1 MTSTSRIAELL
12 HIYETQGFWSKA
24 EAKEARE
31 IVDMGRDPGYMP
43 EGTEGWMEEDGVPR
57 SYDKPKKSIDVP
69 KALRELGERGDHVEL
84 SLSPKL
90 DPPPPRPAEPA
101 ELRGKQ
107 VRYDAA
113 TGELTPVLADVEP
126 RIKTLEATVTDLM
139 RRLKALEERVIDPS
153 V

>member
-1 MTSTSRIAELL
+1 MTKTARIAELMR
-12 HIYETQGFWSKA
+12 IYETRGFWTRA

-31 IVDMGRDPGYMP
+31 IIDMGREAGYMP

-57 SYDKPKKSIDVP
+57 AYDKPRKGSPDVP
-69 KALRELGERGDHVEL
+69 EELRALAERTRDAVDRTADVE
-84 SLSPKL
+84 
-90 DPPPPRPAEPA
+90 
-101 ELRGKQ
+101 ELRGKH

-113 TGELTPVLADVEP
+113 TGELTPVPAEDA
-126 RIKTLEATVTDLM
+126 RIRTLEATVTDMM

>member
-1 MTSTSRIAELL
+1 MTRTSRIAELL
-12 HIYETQGFWSKA
+12 HIYETQHFWSKA

-43 EGTEGWMEEDGVPR
+43 EGTEDWMQEDGVPR
-57 SYDKPKKSIDVP
+57 AYDKPRKGSIDVP
-69 KALRELGERGDHVEL
+69 EALREL
-84 SLSPKL
+84 SMSPKVDL
-90 DPPPPRPAEPA
+90 PTPPPRPAEPA
-101 ELRGKQ
+101 ELAQHGKQ